1 MKTKRVKE
9 NSQNNF
15 QLTLQLNNNL
25 IEVEKTIELKRERD
39 YREKLTLWQYKECEQ
54 YICLDYWNSDHINK
68 E

>member
-1 MKTKRVKE
+1 MKE

-39 YREKLTLWQYKECEQ
+39 YRGKLTL
-54 YICLDYWNSDHINK
+54 
-68 E
+68 